1 MRRKG
6 LHKHFVMCLQQSDR
20 SVRIF
25 EQASATHITFFKS
38 NPQLFAVSS
47 KNGEVIS
54 SHNYSTKVLLKQLS
68 ALLQVLFHAN
78 FKHRVHACVVEG

>member
-47 KNGEVIS
+47 KNGEVSIIS
-54 SHNYSTKVLLKQLS
+54 
-68 ALLQVLFHAN
+68 
-78 FKHRVHACVVEG
+78 